1 MTHRASSLEARA
13 LFADAATLRLSQF
26 GETELR
32 LLRMFS
38 VVVQAQGFSAA
49 TAELQVDL
57 STISRQFKELE
68 ARVGARLAR
77 RGRGG
82 FTLTPEGEQLLRMTR
97 QLFGAIHSFN
107 AELGSLAGGAA
118 PLLRLGAVDALLS
131 APEMTGP
138 VGLPAA
144 LAACE
149 RALPGLQVQ
158 LQLLRPTE
166 IERRILADELDAGL
180 MAARAPAA
188 GLEQHGLYSET
199 SGLYVGP
206 GHPWHGR
213 RSRQPLSEAELA
225 QARVVADPYWNELP
239 PAARAGLHPGL
250 TRADSIEGVALL
262 VASGLCA
269 GFLPEHFVARL
280 PALASLRP
288 VEPARFRHAQ
298 DIVLS
303 CRSGQLPPPL
313 RALLRALRGNGA
325 AAVPR

>member
-1 MTHRASSLEARA
+1 MTSRASSLEARA
-13 LFADAATLRLSQF
+13 RFADDATRRLSQF

-38 VVVQAQGFSAA
+38 VVVQAGGFSAA

-82 FTLTPEGEQLLRMTR
+82 FVLTVEGEALLRLSR
-97 QLFGAIHSFN
+97 QLFGAIEEFSR
-107 AELGSLAGGAA
+107 ALGGVATLSA
-118 PLLRLGAVDALLS
+118 PQLRIGAVDALLG
-131 APEMTGP
+131 APEMAGP
-138 VGLPAA
+138 GGLPAA
-144 LAACE
+144 LAACG

-180 MAARAPAA
+180 LAARPAAA
-188 GLEQHGLYSET
+188 GLEQHPLYSEQ
-199 SGLYVGP
+199 SGLYVAP

-213 RSRQPLSEAELA
+213 TARRALTEAELA
-225 QARVVADPYWNELP
+225 HAAVVVDPYWNELP
-239 PAARAGLHPGL
+239 AAARAGLLPGL

-262 VASGLCA
+262 VASGLFA
-269 GFLPEHFVARL
+269 GFLPLHVVASQ
-280 PALASLRP
+280 PALAGAREL
-288 VEPARFRHAQ
+288 EPARFRHQQ
-298 DIVLS
+298 DIVLT
-303 CRSGQLPPPL
+303 CRAGQLPVPL
-313 RALLRALRGNGA
+313 RTLLRALRQRP
-325 AAVPR
+325 AVAHR